1 MRILIVTQY
10 FWPEN
15 FRINDL
21 ARSLLESGHL
31 ITVLTGIPNYPTGR
45 FFSGYGWFKQLRQDH
60 AGIKIVRVPH
70 ISRGNA
76 GNLRLMLNYFSFAF
90 FASFLGP
97 FLCPGKFDLI
107 FVYQPSPITVGLP
120 AIIFK
125 KLKRAPIMFW
135 VLDLWPE
142 SLSATGA
149 VTSLTILKGVRTLVR
164 FIYRQCDR
172 ILVQS
177 PEFIKPINATGVDLH
192 KISYFPSWAEAIFQ
206 PTTKSSDVVDP
217 VLADG
222 FRLMFAGN
230 VGAAQ
235 DFDTILSAAELLKD
249 EPNIYWLIV
258 GDGRKLDWVREQ
270 VRRRALSHTV
280 HLLGRHPL
288 EAMPQFFSQA
298 DAMLVSLKSEPIFS
312 LTIPAKIQSYLAYG
326 KPIVA
331 ALDGV
336 GGRIVEE
343 AQAGLTC
350 PAGDPRALADTV
362 VSMYRLPISKR
373 NAMGIHGKAYYAE
386 NFERGMLLDRIQR
399 WMQELT
405 VKSKISVR

>member
-1 MRILIVTQY
+1 MNILIVTQY

-21 ARSLLESGHL
+21 AQSLVENGHVV
-31 ITVLTGIPNYPTGR
+31 TVLTGIPNYPTGH
-45 FFSGYGWFKQLRQDH
+45 FFPGYGWFRKSRQIH
-60 AGIKIVRVPH
+60 AGVKIVRVPV
-70 ISRGNA
+70 IPRGQGN
-76 GNLRLMLNYFSFAF
+76 NLRLMLNYFSFAL
-90 FASFLGP
+90 FASLLGP
-97 FLCPGKFDLI
+97 ILCPGKFDLI

-120 AIIFK
+120 AILFK
-125 KLKRAPIMFW
+125 KIKRAPIMFW

-142 SLSATGA
+142 SLAATGA
-149 VTSLTILKGVRTLVR
+149 ITSSPILNGVRSLVR
-164 FIYRQCDR
+164 YIYRHCDR

-177 PEFIKPINATGVDLH
+177 PAFVWPIQEAGAGLD
-192 KISYFPSWAEAIFQ
+192 KILYFPSWAEAIFQ
-206 PTTKSSDVVDP
+206 PSVESSDLVNP
-217 VLADG
+217 MLPSG

-235 DFDTILSAAELLKD
+235 DFGTILTAAELLKR
-249 EPNIYWLIV
+249 EPKIHWLIV

-270 VRRRALSHTV
+270 VQHRALSGTV

-298 DAMLVSLKSEPIFS
+298 DAMLVSLKSEPIFA

-326 KPIVA
+326 KPIIA

-350 PAGDPRALADTV
+350 PAGDPQALADTV
-362 VSMYRLPISKR
+362 LSMYRQPVSER
-373 NAMGIHGKAYYAE
+373 NAMGLRGKAYYAE
-386 NFERGMLLDRIQR
+386 NFERTMLLDRVR
-399 WMQELT
+399 GWMQELT
-405 VKSKISVR
+405 EKSKISM